1 MDKKFATKQVKKY
14 TPSKNLYLYLMDY
27 IKDNQKLPLDTCSK
41 QKINY
46 YLKDLKSMGIIYK
59 IGYGVWH
66 IDEEKYKEYRFQT
79 SKKTLRVTST
89 NHERINKRLPEKI
102 RGHGF
107 MFTVPIDIVNWEKR
121 EEYLIKKSI
130 KYENIVQ
137 GQKIVVKNCKIWLC
151 NNSIVV
157 YFNKDLSFYDETASK
172 SLESAKN
179 YMKDIL
185 VSIENLLN
193 IKLKTSKGYNFR
205 ISRNHYARINNLIA
219 KESNKNDGL
228 KLYYDGKLW
237 LLTDK
242 SFNTDELETVSSSTG
257 VLDQDNIGEFLND
270 FKRISDITGEVP
282 KFSKIFEVLNKT
294 SQIIEMQNVQIGQ
307 LTSTLNELMY
317 KPVEKLKDRDSYFG

>member
-1 MDKKFATKQVKKY
+1 
-14 TPSKNLYLYLMDY
+14 
-27 IKDNQKLPLDTCSK
+27 
-41 QKINY
+41 
-46 YLKDLKSMGIIYK
+46 
-59 IGYGVWH
+59 
-66 IDEEKYKEYRFQT
+66 
-79 SKKTLRVTST
+79 
-89 NHERINKRLPEKI
+89 
-102 RGHGF
+102 
-107 MFTVPIDIVNWEKR
+107 
-121 EEYLIKKSI
+121 
-130 KYENIVQ
+130 
-137 GQKIVVKNCKIWLC
+137 
-151 NNSIVV
+151 
-157 YFNKDLSFYDETASK
+157 
-172 SLESAKN
+172 
-179 YMKDIL
+179 MKDIL